1 MRLSVQFIELVRQNC
16 YEPGSQADRI
26 LTAIVIHRRAHDLDL
41 KLPIDPTTNPSGELL
56 DYEVRKLATV
66 FASIQTYTG
75 SRVDQLDV
83 IELLKG
89 EYPAGE
95 VDEIVAEYFEGLSAC
110 CSTTKLDDYARL

>member
-1 MRLSVQFIELVRQNC
+1 MRLSVHFIELVRQNC

-26 LTAIVIHRRAHDLDL
+26 LAAIVIHRRAHDLDM
-41 KLPIDPTTNPSGELL
+41 KLPIEPTANPSGELL

-83 IELLKG
+83 IELLKRQF
-89 EYPAGE
+89 PAVE
-95 VDEIVAEYFEGLSAC
+95 VDQIVAEYFGDLSAC
-110 CSTTKLDDYARL
+110 CSTTKLADYARL